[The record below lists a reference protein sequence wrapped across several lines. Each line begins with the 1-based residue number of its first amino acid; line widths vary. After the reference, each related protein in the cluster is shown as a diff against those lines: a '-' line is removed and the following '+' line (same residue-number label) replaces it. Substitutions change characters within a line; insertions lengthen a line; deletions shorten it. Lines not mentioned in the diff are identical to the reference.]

1 MEPALL
7 AAPLPPASVLAV
19 PLAAFGL
26 IFGSFVTALSY
37 RLPRGLSIARGRS
50 QCPACEH
57 VLSAADLVPVMSWA
71 VHGGACRHCR
81 TKISWRYP
89 AIELVSAA
97 LFVAAGVLA
106 QDMIQLALLLVM
118 TPVMLT
124 LAIIDLEHRR
134 LPNGIVLVLTVLAL
148 AWRAVGTGDFL
159 EAGVLAGAS
168 VVLGM
173 GLDALYRRQTGRT
186 GLGGGDIKLLAVVGL
201 ALPLAPFL
209 MTLGL
214 AGFFGVVFGVVG
226 GGVTRERIG
235 QREFAFAP
243 AVLAAL
249 WIGLAAGNTLITL
262 LGHRLG

>member
-50 QCPACEH
+50 QCPACGH
-57 VLSAADLVPVMSWA
+57 VLGAADLVPVMSWA

-81 TKISWRYP
+81 AKVSWRYP

-97 LFVAAGVLA
+97 LFIAAGVLA
-106 QDMIQLALLLVM
+106 QDILHLALLLAM

-134 LPNGIVLVLTVLAL
+134 LPNGVVLVLAVLAL
-148 AWRAVGTGDFL
+148 GWRAAGTGDFL
-159 EAGVLAGAS
+159 EAGVLAGTS
-168 VVLGM
+168 VVLGL
-173 GLDALYRRQTGRT
+173 GLDALYRARTGRP
-186 GLGGGDIKLLAVVGL
+186 GLGGGDIKLLGVIGL
-201 ALPLAPFL
+201 ALPAAPFL

-214 AGFFGVVFGVVG
+214 AGFFGVMFGAIE
-226 GGVTRERIG
+226 GGVTRDRIG

-243 AVLAAL
+243 AVLAAF
-249 WIGLAAGNTLITL
+249 WIGLTADNALIALIGNRS
-262 LGHRLG
+262 G